1 MPSSEEALAFMYAAV
16 IHQQIDLTGPW
27 RGWRIAGRDLVAPD
41 GQRISPAR
49 MAGIMWRDDMELHK
63 KGYASRRKAEADS
76 KRNQLVKVV
85 VIPLSQYLDGQK
97 VSAA

>member
-1 MPSSEEALAFMYAAV
+1 MPSTEEALAFMYEAV
-16 IHQQIDLTGPW
+16 VHQRIDLTGPW

-49 MAGIMWRDDMELHK
+49 MAGIMWRDELGLRL

-76 KRNQLVKVV
+76 KKNQLVKVV

-97 VSAA
+97 LRSA